1 MKGEKSLGKSL
12 IAVVGPT
19 ASGKSDFAVQLAKRL
34 DGEIISA
41 DSRQIYRGMDIGS
54 GKVPGKWRT
63 IGGRRVFVY
72 KSVPHY
78 LIDEASPKRQFSVA
92 QFQRKAGKVI
102 TDVIKRGKQPIICGG
117 TAHWVD
123 AIIFDQKFPKV
134 KADAKLRKELE
145 KLSTK
150 ELFTRLQKLDPDRA
164 ATIDSKNPR
173 RLIRALEIVLTSGK
187 PVPKLKSKAKY
198 NVSWMG
204 LNPGKEILEQ
214 NISKRL
220 NDRLKA
226 GMLKEI
232 KALRKQGLSWKR
244 LESFGLEYKYCALY
258 LQNKITKKEL
268 EDQLFT
274 AIRQYAKRQM
284 TWWKRN
290 KEIKWLQDYKKALH

>member
-1 MKGEKSLGKSL
+1 
-12 IAVVGPT
+12 
-19 ASGKSDFAVQLAKRL
+19 
-34 DGEIISA
+34 
-41 DSRQIYRGMDIGS
+41 
-54 GKVPGKWRT
+54 
-63 IGGRRVFVY
+63 
-72 KSVPHY
+72 
-78 LIDEASPKRQFSVA
+78 
-92 QFQRKAGKVI
+92 
-102 TDVIKRGKQPIICGG
+102 
-117 TAHWVD
+117 
-123 AIIFDQKFPKV
+123 
-134 KADAKLRKELE
+134 
-145 KLSTK
+145 
-150 ELFTRLQKLDPDRA
+150 
-164 ATIDSKNPR
+164 
-173 RLIRALEIVLTSGK
+173 
-187 PVPKLKSKAKY
+187 
-198 NVSWMG
+198 MG